1 MSPEHDSDRA
11 DLGHPDPEF
20 DPHALNQE
28 DFLNE
33 VHSFEFWFQ
42 AVEGYLRDRP
52 YGHAEG
58 EQSSPVG
65 VADLGQSEKDSL
77 ITTLCNYCVG
87 ETAALEG
94 ASGMIA
100 IAPNRHSKIFLATQV
115 ADEAR
120 HLEVFLHR
128 LRDLGIANPEA
139 EIERRANPTLLVFK
153 RRLLELVRSGDW
165 SAALLAQNVILESM
179 EHSAF
184 MVHAATADPVTAEIL
199 DGVMKDER
207 RHLGFGEND
216 LGRLLAD
223 HPGNRA
229 RLAGIRGELDGLVLA
244 VFSRAADDLA
254 TDRSM
259 RADMGREYLETMDRL
274 GLV

>member
-1 MSPEHDSDRA
+1 MTNTS
-11 DLGHPDPEF
+11 GF
-20 DPHALNQE
+20 DPHGLDPE

-42 AVEGYLRDRP
+42 AVEGYLTDKP
-52 YGHAEG
+52 YGHTLGDEPPSERPDDMSESEREG
-58 EQSSPVG
+58 
-65 VADLGQSEKDSL
+65 L

-128 LRDLGIANPEA
+128 LTDLGVKDPEA
-139 EIERRANPTLLVFK
+139 EIRSRANPTLQVFK
-153 RRLLELVRSGDW
+153 RRLLELVRTGDW

-184 MVHAATADPVTAEIL
+184 MVHAANADPVTAEIL
-199 DGVMKDER
+199 NGVMKDER

-216 LGRLLAD
+216 LGRLLSE
-223 HPGNRA
+223 HPGNRS
-229 RLAGIRGELDGLVLA
+229 RLSDIRQELDGLVLA
-244 VFSRAADDLA
+244 VFDQASQDIPG
-254 TDRSM
+254 DRSM
-259 RADMGREYLETMDRL
+259 RSDMGREYIETMDRL

>member
-1 MSPEHDSDRA
+1 MNQELDPGQSEA
-11 DLGHPDPEF
+11 DQF

-42 AVEGYLRDRP
+42 AVEGYLTDRP
-52 YGHAEG
+52 YGHTDGDEPT
-58 EQSSPVG
+58 STG
-65 VADLGQSEKDSL
+65 VDDLDEAEKDAL
-77 ITTLCNYCVG
+77 INTLCNYCVG

-128 LRDLGIANPEA
+128 LSDLGVTDPEA
-139 EIERRANPTLLVFK
+139 EINKRANPTLLVFK

-184 MVHAATADPVTAEIL
+184 MVHAANADPVTAEIL

-223 HPGNRA
+223 HPGNRQ
-229 RLAGIRGELDGLVLA
+229 RLADVRREMDGLVLA
-244 VFSRAADDLA
+244 VFSRAADDLQ

-259 RADMGREYLETMDRL
+259 RAEMGREYLETMDRL

>member
-1 MSPEHDSDRA
+1 MTNTDPESDPA
-11 DLGHPDPEF
+11 ESDPTEF
-20 DPHALNQE
+20 DPHRMDPD
-28 DFLNE
+28 DFLDE

-42 AVEGYLRDRP
+42 AVEGYLTDRP
-52 YGHAEG
+52 FGHASG
-58 EQSSPVG
+58 EEPISDRP
-65 VADLGQSEKDSL
+65 DELSESDKDSL

-120 HLEVFLHR
+120 HLEVFLRR
-128 LRDLGIANPEA
+128 LADLGVTDPEA
-139 EIERRANPTLLVFK
+139 EIERRANPTLQVFK

-184 MVHAATADPVTAEIL
+184 MVHAASADPVTAEIL

-216 LGRLLAD
+216 LGRLLSE
-223 HPGNRA
+223 HPGNRR
-229 RLAGIRGELDGLVLA
+229 RLADIRQELDGLVLA
-244 VFSRAADDLA
+244 VFSRAADDIPG
-254 TDRSM
+254 DRSM
-259 RADMGREYLETMDRL
+259 REDMGREYMETMDRL

>member
-1 MSPEHDSDRA
+1 MSELDPPEFD
-11 DLGHPDPEF
+11 PPEF
-20 DPHALNQE
+20 DPHGMNPE
-28 DFLNE
+28 DFLDE

-42 AVEGYLRDRP
+42 AVEGYLIDKP
-52 YGHAEG
+52 YGHDSGDEPIT
-58 EQSSPVG
+58 ERPDDLTE
-65 VADLGQSEKDSL
+65 ADKDSL

-120 HLEVFLHR
+120 HLEVFLRR
-128 LRDLGIANPEA
+128 LRDLGVTDPEA
-139 EIERRANPTLLVFK
+139 EIERRANPTLQVFK
-153 RRLLELVRSGDW
+153 RRLLELVKAGDW

-179 EHSAF
+179 EHAAF
-184 MVHAATADPVTAEIL
+184 LVHATTADPVTAQIL
-199 DGVMKDER
+199 NGVMKDER

-216 LGRLLAD
+216 LGRLLSEQ
-223 HPGNRA
+223 PGNRR
-229 RLAGIRGELDGLVLA
+229 RLADIRHEMDGLVLA
-244 VFSRAADDLA
+244 VFSRAADDLPGDA
-254 TDRSM
+254 SM
-259 RADMGREYLETMDRL
+259 REAMGREYLETMDRL